1 MAYGTIE
8 GGIMLFSTY
17 HKNNCIGGGD
27 VDKNNK
33 AKVGNDISRWHYV
46 YFGYSLVEQ
55 AAYYRVE
62 IKGRV
67 EEYTFKD
74 LKHYYPNTFTVTL
87 GKDKLA
93 PGS

>member
-1 MAYGTIE
+1 MA
-8 GGIMLFSTY
+8 L
-17 HKNNCIGGGD
+17 CIFQ
-27 VDKNNK
+27 
-33 AKVGNDISRWHYV
+33 ILMSRQ
-46 YFGYSLVEQ
+46 S
-55 AAYYRVE
+55 AYYIIG